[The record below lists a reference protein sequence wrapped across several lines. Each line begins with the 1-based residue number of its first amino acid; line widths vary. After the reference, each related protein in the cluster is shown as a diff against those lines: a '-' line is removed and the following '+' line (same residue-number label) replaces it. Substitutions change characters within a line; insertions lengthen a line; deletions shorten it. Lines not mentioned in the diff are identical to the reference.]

1 MNVGG
6 ISIVW
11 VNPCF
16 LDYRVPVYA
25 ALDEMLGG
33 NLTVIFS
40 AKRTPAG
47 VQRKIKA
54 ALGSRAV
61 ALAGEHFISIRSNE
75 ENFANVGFNLP
86 YQPGLVKA
94 IIASRSDIVISE
106 GFFQWTPAALWVKLR
121 NRVPIVITYERTSHT
136 ERNAGALRTIYRRM
150 IIQQI
155 DAICCNGVLSKEY
168 CTTILRMPS
177 ERIVTGGMAADT
189 EVLSTKCFNLLEK
202 EIQQSRARLGLISPI
217 FLYIGRFV
225 RPKGLRE
232 LVEAWEIYVKK
243 LSSDNGTLLLVGD
256 GAERP
261 ILERMVATK
270 NLRNVVFTGAVDY
283 DKIALYYA
291 MSDVFVMPTLEDNW
305 SLVVPEAMACGK
317 TILCSKYNGCWPELV
332 QEGINGWVF
341 NPMRPE
347 ELAELFKKCRERTDV
362 LREMG
367 KRSAEI
373 VQKYSPRCAAEAVL
387 NACLIALHR
396 KSSA

>member
-1 MNVGG
+1 MNVNG
-6 ISIVW
+6 IRAVW

-16 LDYRVPVYA
+16 LDYRVPVYSV
-25 ALDEMLGG
+25 LDEMLGG

-40 AKRTPAG
+40 AKRTPDT
-47 VQRKIKA
+47 VQQKIKA

-61 ALAGEHFISIRSNE
+61 ALAGEHFISLGSNE
-75 ENFANVGFNLP
+75 EDFANVGFNLP

-94 IIASRSDIVISE
+94 IMATQSDILISE

-121 NRVPIVITYERTSHT
+121 KRVPMVITYERTSHT
-136 ERNAGALRTIYRRM
+136 ERNAGTLRTIYRRM
-150 IIQQI
+150 IVQQI
-155 DAICCNGVLSKEY
+155 DAICCNGILSKEY
-168 CTTILRMPS
+168 CTTMLRMPS
-177 ERIVTGGMAADT
+177 ERVATGVMAADT
-189 EVLSTKCFNLLEK
+189 EGLAARCSNLGEM
-202 EIQQSRARLGLISPI
+202 EIRRTRAELGLVSPI
-217 FLYIGRFV
+217 FLFV
-225 RPKGLRE
+225 GKLVRRKGLRE
-232 LVEAWEIYVKK
+232 LLESWENYTKQT
-243 LSSDNGTLLLVGD
+243 SSTLGTLLLVGD
-256 GAERP
+256 GPERSVLDNIIHSKDLP
-261 ILERMVATK
+261 
-270 NLRNVVFTGAVDY
+270 NVVFAGAVDY
-283 DKIALYYA
+283 DKIPLYYA

-317 TILCSKYNGCWPELV
+317 PILCSKYNGCWPELV

-341 NPMRPE
+341 NPLRPE
-347 ELAELFKKCRERTDV
+347 ELAELFKKCREHTDV